1 MRGNPHC
8 SAPPLR
14 KELCAEEERI
24 MTVTMRKGLLRTL
37 GAVALGLSA
46 AAISLGAPIAARPD
60 DRAANEKLESL
71 RAATRGQLR
80 WTVSRITGAFDSVQ
94 ATGEA
99 LLAVDDTSQPPEA
112 RALEFL
118 RSHGD
123 LLGIRFSER
132 GAPGGL
138 LPLRAEEE
146 IDGFQVERVSRDGI
160 GQTHVRLHQFYRGV
174 PVFGAQLV
182 VHMNEL
188 GIRGVN
194 GNFIPGIAVETL
206 RAFPRPR
213 PPTSLGTR
221 SRAPSAAKGSPSSEP
236 TSPSTE
242 SGSWRASPARAGS
255 PGASCSRAFGSR
267 SRCGST
273 RRMERS

>member
-1 MRGNPHC
+1 
-8 SAPPLR
+8 
-14 KELCAEEERI
+14 LCAEEERI

-146 IDGFQVERVSRDGI
+146 IDGFQVEKVSRDGI

-182 VHMNEL
+182 VHMDEL

-194 GNFIPGIAVETL
+194 GNFIPGIAVET
-206 RAFPRPR
+206 
-213 PPTSLGTR
+213 
-221 SRAPSAAKGSPSSEP
+221 AARLSEAEAANIAWN
-236 TSPSTE
+236 TL
-242 SGSWRASPARAGS
+242 ARAVG
-255 PGASCSRAFGSR
+255 GEGLALERTDLAVYRIGLLEGFAGESRLA
-267 SRCGST
+267 
-273 RRMERS
+273 